1 MKIKNTLNFEARRAI
16 RRLAEDA
23 IEAANRH
30 YGPFVD
36 GVAHPLNI
44 TALLDMAD
52 SAADIVDLLDLDD
65 GQDVLD
71 EVERLLENENNML
84 VLAENVQSWHAS
96 GLKHTREIQD
106 YVEEGTSV
114 QAGSDATTDKK
125 ITLTAREALIFKLGM
140 EAGLSSFEKLPF
152 SVHRKGEEVEVAE

>member
-1 MKIKNTLNFEARRAI
+1 MNTKSTLNFEARRAI

-23 IEAANRH
+23 IQAANRH
-30 YGPFVD
+30 YAPFVD
-36 GVAHPLNI
+36 AVAHPLNI

-65 GQDVLD
+65 GQDVED

-84 VLAENVQSWHAS
+84 VLAENVQTWHAR

-106 YVEEGTSV
+106 CVEEGTSV
-114 QAGSDATTDKK
+114 QAGSDATADKK
-125 ITLTAREALIFKLGM
+125 ITLTEREALIFKLGM
-140 EAGLSSFEKLPF
+140 EAGLATFEKLPF
-152 SVHRKGEEVEVAE
+152 SLSRKGEDVEVGK